1 VIPTPVI
8 RPARPTDA
16 HGITTLLRELGYPVE
31 LDGVVA
37 TLRQMRDD
45 AGIFVAVATD
55 DAHGVVGLVS
65 LVCRPLLRLQGVAGT
80 IEELAVRRDARA
92 RGIGD
97 RLLRYAKGLASER
110 GWVRLETTVARR
122 REVTRTGFFESR
134 GFGTAD
140 RFTYRWSRL
149 ESSHPALPA
158 LERPAR
164 RHELV

>member
-1 VIPTPVI
+1 MNTVI
-8 RPARPTDA
+8 RPATPADA
-16 HGITTLLRELGYPVE
+16 PAVTGLLCELGYPVDR
-31 LDGVVA
+31 DGVAA
-37 TLRQMRDD
+37 TLRQIRDD
-45 AGIFVAVATD
+45 GGTVVVVATD
-55 DAHGVVGLVS
+55 DAHRVVGLLS
-65 LVCRPLLRLQGVAGT
+65 MSSRPLPRLQGVAGT
-80 IEELAVRRDARA
+80 IEELAVRRDARS

-97 RLLRYAKGLASER
+97 RLLQYAKGLASER
-110 GWVRLETTVARR
+110 GWVRLETTAARR